1 MQYHGGIVFGKAVNK
16 PGKLANTIYSTVS
29 HTCRGLV
36 ELCKHLL
43 NTTHHEYVM
52 LGKFTSDPIEK
63 EFGKLRQ
70 GSGGTYFITVQQMFE
85 KIAITKTKFL
95 LRLDA
100 DNDFPNLEAG
110 HSCSKCGFHLSEDTC
125 TILDNLHE
133 LESSLSVDTIMTF
146 WFI

>member
-1 MQYHGGIVFGKAVNK
+1 
-16 PGKLANTIYSTVS
+16 
-29 HTCRGLV
+29 
-36 ELCKHLL
+36 
-43 NTTHHEYVM
+43 M

-85 KIAITKTKFL
+85 KVVITKTKFL

-110 HSCSKCGFHLSEDTC
+110 HSCSKCGFLLSQDMC
-125 TILDNLHE
+125 TKLDNLPE
-133 LESSLSVDTIMTF
+133 LESSLSVDTIMTLVYIAGYVVVRNDEMMM
-146 WFI
+146 WMILTFIGKIWKFYQ

>member
-1 MQYHGGIVFGKAVNK
+1 MIDDVSYVSNVFSKPPDERQKSCVLILDEVYLKSMMQYHGGIVFGKAVNK

-100 DNDFPNLEAG
+100 F
-110 HSCSKCGFHLSEDTC
+110 T
-125 TILDNLHE
+125 
-133 LESSLSVDTIMTF
+133 
-146 WFI
+146 